1 MLTEIKYKTECDKI
15 NPVNNIEI
23 VVSEMAKVMIVDDS
37 PTEVHVL
44 QTMLTK
50 NGHEVV
56 VATTGEESVDMAK
69 VEMPDLILM
78 DVVMPGMN
86 GFQATRQISKNAE
99 TSSIP
104 VIMVTTKDQETDKV
118 WAMRQGAKD
127 YIVKPVQEKALIEHV
142 NMVLSA

>member
-1 MLTEIKYKTECDKI
+1 MR
-15 NPVNNIEI
+15 
-23 VVSEMAKVMIVDDS
+23 MAKVLIVDDS

-56 VATTGEESVDMAK
+56 VATSGEQGVEMAK
-69 VEMPDLILM
+69 TESPDLILM

-86 GFQATRQISKNAE
+86 GFQATRQISKNTE

>member
-1 MLTEIKYKTECDKI
+1 MIILVQLIT
-15 NPVNNIEI
+15 IEQTD
-23 VVSEMAKVMIVDDS
+23 SEMAKVLIVDDS

-56 VATTGEESVDMAK
+56 VATSGEDGVEIAK
-69 VEMPDLILM
+69 KEKPDLILM

-86 GFQATRQISKNAE
+86 GFQATRQISKDERTA
-99 TSSIP
+99 SIP

>member
-1 MLTEIKYKTECDKI
+1 
-15 NPVNNIEI
+15 
-23 VVSEMAKVMIVDDS
+23 MAKILIVDDS

-44 QTMLTK
+44 QIMLTK
-50 NGHEVV
+50 NGHQVV
-56 VATTGEESVDMAK
+56 VATSGEDG
-69 VEMPDLILM
+69 VEKAETEKPDLILM

-86 GFQATRQISKNAE
+86 GFQATRQISKNKDTA
-99 TSSIP
+99 SIP

>member
-1 MLTEIKYKTECDKI
+1 MR
-15 NPVNNIEI
+15 
-23 VVSEMAKVMIVDDS
+23 MAKVMIVDDS

-56 VATTGEESVDMAK
+56 VATSGEEGVEMAK
-69 VEMPDLILM
+69 AEMPDLILM

-127 YIVKPVQEKALIEHV
+127 YIVKPVQEKALVEHV

>member
-1 MLTEIKYKTECDKI
+1 VITLVQLIT
-15 NPVNNIEI
+15 IEK
-23 VVSEMAKVMIVDDS
+23 VGSEMAKVLIVDDS

-56 VATTGEESVDMAK
+56 VATSGEDGVEIAK
-69 VEMPDLILM
+69 KEKPDLILM

-86 GFQATRQISKNAE
+86 GFQATRQISKDERTA
-99 TSSIP
+99 SIP

>member
-1 MLTEIKYKTECDKI
+1 
-15 NPVNNIEI
+15 
-23 VVSEMAKVMIVDDS
+23 MAKVMIVDDS

-50 NGHEVV
+50 NGHSVV
-56 VATTGEESVDMAK
+56 VATSGEDGVDMAK
-69 VEMPDLILM
+69 SEMPDLILM

-86 GFQATRQISKNAE
+86 GFQATRQISKNPE